1 MHRIVARSIEWSGRE
16 GKQNWQ
22 WAHVIEK
29 RCKLSSN
36 YLNFD
41 VWNIAIIAVRIQ
53 NGPRLRYGVRS
64 RVRRSHI
71 EGIEDTEKS
80 RWKELQFSQKMSM
93 AGYVGSNHNS

>member
-1 MHRIVARSIEWSGRE
+1 MHRIVARSIEWSSRE

-22 WAHVIEK
+22 SAHVIEK

-41 VWNIAIIAVRIQ
+41 VWNIAIIAIISVRIK

-71 EGIEDTEKS
+71 EGIEVTEKS
-80 RWKELQFSQKMSM
+80 R
-93 AGYVGSNHNS
+93 